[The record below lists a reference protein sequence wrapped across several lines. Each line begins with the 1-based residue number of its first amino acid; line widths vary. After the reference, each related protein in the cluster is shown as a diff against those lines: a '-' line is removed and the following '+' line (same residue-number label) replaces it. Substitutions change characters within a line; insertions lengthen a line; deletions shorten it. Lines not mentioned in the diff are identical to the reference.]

1 MIHCMHTPRLLLA
14 VVLLGFAPIAAPSAA
29 EKTTP
34 GAETSLADRLKTG
47 LKARRPEEKEFLDQV
62 AHLVRTGALPAK
74 LVDSTYLWAVQRQ
87 RKYPYQLFE
96 RALRIQADRLGV
108 GL

>member
-1 MIHCMHTPRLLLA
+1 MHAIRPLLLA
-14 VVLLGFAPIAAPSAA
+14 VLLLGLAPAGAAPAV
-29 EKTTP
+29 EPTTP
-34 GAETSLADRLKTG
+34 GTVTSLADRLKTG
-47 LKARRPEEKEFLDQV
+47 LRARRPEETEFIDEV

-74 LVDSTYLWAVQRQ
+74 LVDSTYLWAIQRQ
-87 RKYPYQLFE
+87 RKYPYPLFE

>member
-1 MIHCMHTPRLLLA
+1 MRAVRLILAVLLLG
-14 VVLLGFAPIAAPSAA
+14 LAPIAAPHAA
-29 EKTTP
+29 EPTTP
-34 GAETSLADRLKTG
+34 GTVTSLADRLKTG
-47 LKARRPEEKEFLDQV
+47 LKARRPEEKEFLDRV
-62 AHLVRTGALPAK
+62 AHLVRAGAIPGK

-87 RKYPYQLFE
+87 RKNPYQLFE